1 MSDNV
6 IELKDIC
13 KSFYGVQ
20 VLKNINMHIKA
31 GEALCIAGENGSG
44 KSTIIKIISGVHPY
58 ENGEVVINGTVYKSI
73 TPSQSISEGIQVI
86 YQDFSLF
93 PNLSVAENIGLSYHL
108 QKRKSGFS
116 RKICNEIAQKSLEK
130 IGVEMN
136 LDMLVENLSVAQKQ
150 IVAIARAIMQDAKL
164 IIMDEPTTTLTKIE
178 IERLY
183 EIINGLK
190 KSGVAVIF
198 VSHKLD
204 EIFAV
209 CDRVFVIRNGEVVAD
224 DPVDEFEQEKLA
236 YYMTGSNIIEE
247 KQPPVKTDGEYVFEV
262 KNLACREYFKNI
274 SFGVRQGEILC
285 LTGRLGSGRLELA
298 KSLFGALPATD
309 GEIFLNGKKISVRN
323 ITEAIS
329 NGIAYVPEDRLSE
342 GLFLDATIRN
352 NLSAVVL
359 NRLKKKFGILR
370 ERDKEKLSTEWI
382 EKLSIKARS
391 GDPGHSL
398 SGGNQQRVV
407 LAKWMASNPALFV
420 FNCPTVGVDVKSK
433 FEIHTLIKNMVKEG
447 VAVVMVSDDI
457 GEILYNS
464 NRVLVID
471 GGEITFESDTQDLT
485 YESLSKKI
493 TKGA

>member
-1 MSDNV
+1 MGNV
-6 IELKDIC
+6 IELKNIF

-20 VLKNINMHIKA
+20 VLKGINMQIKP

-44 KSTIIKIISGVHPY
+44 KSTMIKIISGVHPY
-58 ENGEVVINGTVYKSI
+58 ESGEVIINGNAYKSI
-73 TPSQSISEGIQVI
+73 TPSQSISEGVQVI

-108 QKRKSGFS
+108 QQQKKGFN
-116 RKICNEIAQKSLEK
+116 KQLCKEIAKQSLSK
-130 IGVEMN
+130 IGIEMN
-136 LDMLVENLSVAQKQ
+136 LDMLVENLTVAQKQ
-150 IVAIARAIMQDAKL
+150 IVAIARAIMQEAKL
-164 IIMDEPTTTLTKIE
+164 IIMDEPTTTLTAIE

-183 EIINGLK
+183 EIINSLK
-190 KSGVAVIF
+190 ESGVAVIF

-224 DPVDEFEQEKLA
+224 YPVDEFEQDKLT
-236 YYMTGSNIIEE
+236 YYMTGSNIVDE
-247 KQPPVKTDGEYVFEV
+247 KQVPVSTEGEYIFEV
-262 KNLACREYFKNI
+262 KNLACANYYKNV
-274 SFGVRQGEILC
+274 SFGIRRGEVLC

-298 KSLFGALPATD
+298 KSLFGALPVTD

-323 ITEAIS
+323 ITEAVA
-329 NGIAYVPEDRLSE
+329 NGIAYIPEDRLTE
-342 GLFLDATIRN
+342 GIFLEASIRD
-352 NLSAVVL
+352 NLSAVIL
-359 NRLKKKFGILR
+359 KRLKNKFGIV
-370 ERDKEKLSTEWI
+370 RDKEKEKLSVDWI
-382 EKLSIKARS
+382 KKLSIKTKA

-398 SGGNQQRVV
+398 SGGNQQKVV

-433 FEIHTLIKNMVKEG
+433 AEIHNLIRTLASEG
-447 VAVVMVSDDI
+447 VAVLIVSDDI

-464 NRVLVID
+464 NRVLVIND
-471 GGEITFESDTQDLT
+471 GEITFEADTQELD
-485 YESLSKKI
+485 YDGLSKKI

>member
-44 KSTIIKIISGVHPY
+44 KSTIIKIISGVHPF
-58 ENGEVVINGTVYKSI
+58 ENGEVIINGNSYKSI
-73 TPSQSISEGIQVI
+73 TPSQSIEEGIQVI

-93 PNLSVAENIGLSYHL
+93 PNLSVAENIGISYHL
-108 QKRKSGFS
+108 QKKKSGFDKKLC
-116 RKICNEIAQKSLEK
+116 REIAQKSLEK
-130 IGVEMN
+130 IGVSMN

-183 EIINGLK
+183 DIINGLK
-190 KSGVAVIF
+190 SSGVAVIF

-209 CDRVFVIRNGEVVAD
+209 CDRVFVIRNGEVVVD
-224 DPVDEFEQEKLA
+224 YPVDEFEQDKLT
-236 YYMTGSNIIEE
+236 YYMTGSNITEE
-247 KQPPVKTDGEYVFEV
+247 KQIPISAEGDYVFEV
-262 KNLACREYFKNI
+262 KNLRCKDYFKNV
-274 SFGVRQGEILC
+274 SFGVRRGEILC

-298 KSLFGALPATD
+298 KSLFGVLPATD
-309 GEIFLNGKKISVRN
+309 GEMFLNGKKISVHS
-323 ITEAIS
+323 ITDAVR
-329 NGIAYVPEDRLSE
+329 NGIAYIPDDRLSE
-342 GLFLDATIRN
+342 GLFLDATIKD

-359 NRLKKKFGILR
+359 SRLKNKFGILR
-370 ERDKEKLSTEWI
+370 NKSKEKLAAQWI
-382 EKLSIKARS
+382 KNLTIKAKP
-391 GDPGHSL
+391 GDPAHSL

-433 FEIHTLIKNMVKEG
+433 FEIHTLIKDMVKEG
-447 VAVVMVSDDI
+447 VAVLIVSDDI
-457 GEILYNS
+457 GEILYNT
-464 NRVLVID
+464 NRVLVIND
-471 GGEITFESDTQDLT
+471 GEITFESDTQGLT
-485 YESLSKKI
+485 YESLSEKI
-493 TKGA
+493 TNVI